1 MYYSNDI
8 LIVAPFSIKLSACDF
23 FIGLYIPYVLRMP
36 EVLRG
41 RNVSDSPTPRASSLA
56 PRMEWSDLRVCGLS
70 ISTTS

>member
-41 RNVSDSPTPRASSLA
+41 GNVSDSPTPRASSLA
-56 PRMEWSDLRVCGLS
+56 PRKLVWSGL
-70 ISTTS
+70 IYEYVVYL